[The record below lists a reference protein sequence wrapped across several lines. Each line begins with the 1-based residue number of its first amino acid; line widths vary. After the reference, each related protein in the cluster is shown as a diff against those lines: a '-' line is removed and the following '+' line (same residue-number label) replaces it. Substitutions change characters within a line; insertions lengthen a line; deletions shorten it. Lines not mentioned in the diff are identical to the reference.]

1 MSFLTRYVGRS
12 TLALLGVAL
21 FALMA
26 IVGMSF
32 WLSQRSQQYF
42 DQVIANRDVRVA
54 AVALGNAL
62 QSAESAQRGFL
73 LTGNEIYLAPYE
85 PARVTGERNL
95 DVLKRLLAADP
106 QLSVPLTR
114 LGTLLADK
122 FAEMDETIAL
132 KRTRKDADALAVI
145 QTNRGKTLMDEA
157 KVYVSGIISKA
168 DQQLTEG
175 VGEQREN
182 ANWLRLM
189 SAIAALVI
197 VVVVGGAAYG
207 LVLYARQL
215 KSARD
220 EAAEL
225 NATLERRVEER
236 TADLVQAREKAETL
250 LSEVN
255 HRVANSLTM
264 VSSLI
269 GLQAKALRNEVANN
283 ALSEAQRRIFAI
295 SLVHRR
301 LYVARDVSRVELDE
315 YLASLLD
322 NLGASLRSESGGITL
337 EYELAPVQVTTDQ
350 AVNLGVIATEWVTNA
365 FKYAYPDAPG
375 RVRVK
380 TRELPGPAI
389 ELTVEDDGVGRREGE
404 PARGTGLGSRVV
416 NAMASSLGGNVRY
429 EARNPGTAATLVFPP
444 ASANLRNAG

>member
-1 MSFLTRYVGRS
+1 MSFLSRYVGRS
-12 TLALLGVAL
+12 TLALLAVAL
-21 FALMA
+21 FALMG

-32 WLSQRSQQYF
+32 WLSQRSAQYF
-42 DQVIANRDVRVA
+42 DQVIDNRDVRVA

-73 LTGNEIYLAPYE
+73 VTGNEIYLAPYE
-85 PARVTGERNL
+85 PARVTAKRNL
-95 DVLKRLLAADP
+95 DALKRLLASDP
-106 QLSVPLTR
+106 QLSVPLDR
-114 LGTLLADK
+114 LGTLLAEK
-122 FAEMDETIAL
+122 FEEMDQTVAL
-132 KRTRKDADALAVI
+132 KRARKDAEALAIV
-145 QTNRGKTLMDEA
+145 QSNRGKTLMDEA

-168 DQQLTEG
+168 DEQLTAG

-189 SAIAALVI
+189 SGIAALFI

-215 KSARD
+215 KAARD

-225 NATLERRVEER
+225 NAGLERRVEER

-250 LSEVN
+250 LTEVN

-269 GLQAKALRNEVANN
+269 GLQAKALKNDVANK
-283 ALSEAQRRIFAI
+283 ALGEAQQRIFAI

-301 LYVARDVSRVELDE
+301 LYVARDVNKVELVE
-315 YLASLLD
+315 YLSSLLD
-322 NLGASLRSESGGITL
+322 NLRASLRSESGAITI
-337 EYELAPVQVTTDQ
+337 EYELQPIEVSTDQ

-365 FKYAYPDAPG
+365 FKYAYPDGPG
-375 RVRVK
+375 VVRVR

-389 ELTVEDDGVGRREGE
+389 ELSVEDDGIGKQEGA
-404 PARGTGLGSRVV
+404 PARGTGLGTRVV
-416 NAMASSLGGNVRY
+416 NAMASSLGGDVRY
-429 EARNPGTAATLVFPP
+429 EARNPGTVAKLVFPL